1 MNKGIDLSV
10 SIAGIKLEHPL
21 MNGAGTSKLL
31 EGPEGVRELARSAT
45 AAIMVGSI
53 TLKPREGNSGEVYW
67 TSDLCS
73 LNSMGLPNPG
83 VSYYQK
89 HLPTMVETAHRA
101 GKFLFVSVAGFSP
114 TEYADLAELAFQR
127 GADLVELNLSC
138 PSVWEKG
145 LQKPIACSDLQLV
158 KEILYHVE
166 DRVGPKAKIAVKLSP
181 FSSPL
186 LLSKVAQVIGQSKV
200 VKAVTTVNTFPN
212 AFGFDERGKSRI
224 SPGEGLAGLG
234 GPAIK
239 PIGIGQVKQ
248 LKKILPKNID
258 IIGVG
263 GITTGRGI
271 ADYQRA
277 GAVAVQIATILLD
290 KGPRIFSTLL
300 SEFLDVTE

>member
-1 MNKGIDLSV
+1 MNIDLSV
-10 SIAGIKLEHPL
+10 DIGGIKFEHPL
-21 MNGAGTSKLL
+21 MNGAGTCKLL
-31 EGPEGVRELARSAT
+31 EGSEGLRELARSAT

-67 TSDLCS
+67 TSDLYS

-83 VSYYQK
+83 ASYYQK
-89 HLPTMVETAHRA
+89 HLPAMVKIAHRA

-114 TEYADLAELAFQR
+114 TEYADLVELAFQR

-145 LQKPIACSDLQLV
+145 LQKLIACSDPQLV

-181 FSSPL
+181 FSDPL
-186 LLSKVAQVIGQSKV
+186 FLSKVAQVIGQSKV
-200 VKAVTTVNTFPN
+200 VKAVTAVNTFPN
-212 AFGFDERGKSRI
+212 AFGFDEKGKSRI
-224 SPGEGLAGLG
+224 TPGEGLAGLG

-239 PIGIGQVKQ
+239 PVGIGQVKQ
-248 LKKILPKNID
+248 LRRILPERID

-263 GITTGRGI
+263 GITEGQDI
-271 ADYQRA
+271 KDYRRA
-277 GAVAVQIATILLD
+277 GADAVQIAT
-290 KGPRIFSTLL
+290 TLL
-300 SEFLDVTE
+300 NRGAGVFSALLNEFLDVV